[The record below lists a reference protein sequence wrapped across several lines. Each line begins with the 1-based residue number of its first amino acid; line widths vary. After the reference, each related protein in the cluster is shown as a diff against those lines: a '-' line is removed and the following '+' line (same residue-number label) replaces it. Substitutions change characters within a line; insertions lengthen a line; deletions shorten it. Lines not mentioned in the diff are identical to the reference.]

1 MTDTRRDQRRQ
12 HARVGDHGQQPDI
25 VGHHR
30 GQGGV
35 HRADACIERDPSQ
48 REARQAG
55 DERQQQ
61 AFDKELPDDAAAR
74 CAQRQADGDLAL
86 SHSGAREHQAGEVRG
101 GRQQHEAERDHQ
113 RREGEEHLERQRDR
127 RRCRL
132 EDGHHGLRLR
142 RMARRCT
149 LRPGQYRRPGGA
161 FGLRGAEASDHFEP
175 LRLFGPEEA
184 RPLFERGLQ
193 RQRRPE
199 VAGEQVQ
206 ADEAF
211 GSDADNLDVDAAN
224 LQLPTD
230 RCRVAAKEPHP
241 RGVAEDD
248 DGLAPGGL
256 AVRWSQHA
264 STEGRDAEQG
274 EVVARDQLAHG
285 RPPVDAR
292 QQLPHRDVRLGE
304 DAGHVAAEPRGLR
317 PREPMDKAS
326 AVLPG
331 RLIQRSGIMHGGRL
345 DDVDVEKRVGDC
357 VEAERHGERPNDG
370 QSDRWRTLE
379 DAEREADVSPER
391 LKAHTRLRRL
401 RACRCCSS

>member
-1 MTDTRRDQRRQ
+1 MRPRDAPSDRRMAISRCRTV
-12 HARVGDHGQQPDI
+12 ARESI
-25 VGHHR
+25 R
-30 GQGGV
+30 L
-35 HRADACIERDPSQ
+35 
-48 REARQAG
+48 AR
-55 DERQQQ
+55 
-61 AFDKELPDDAAAR
+61 FAAAVNSTRPNATISGVKARSTLNDSAIGVAAGWRIATTACVSGGLLAVVR
-74 CAQRQADGDLAL
+74 CAQASTAARAD
-86 SHSGAREHQAGEVRG
+86 
-101 GRQQHEAERDHQ
+101 
-113 RREGEEHLERQRDR
+113 
-127 RRCRL
+127 
-132 EDGHHGLRLR
+132 
-142 RMARRCT
+142 
-149 LRPGQYRRPGGA
+149 A

-184 RPLFERGLQ
+184 RPLFERGQQ

-224 LQLPTD
+224 LQLLTD

-248 DGLAPGGL
+248 DRLAPGGL

-292 QQLPHRDVRLGE
+292 QQLRHGDVRLGE

-317 PREPMDKAS
+317 PREPMEKAS

-345 DDVDVEKRVGDC
+345 DDVGVEKRVGGC
-357 VEAERHGERPNDG
+357 VEAERHGQRPNNG

-379 DAEREADVSPER
+379 DAEREPDVSPER

-401 RACRCCSS
+401 SACRCFSS